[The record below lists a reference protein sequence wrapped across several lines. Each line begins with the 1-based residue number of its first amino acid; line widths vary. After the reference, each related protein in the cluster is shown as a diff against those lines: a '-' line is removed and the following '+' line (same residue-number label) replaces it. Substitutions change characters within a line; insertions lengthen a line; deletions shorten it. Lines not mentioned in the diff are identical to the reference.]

1 MSVQEQLHCF
11 QNQKDN
17 QEVKAGIRER
27 SKLRPLPL
35 SVPLKFIS
43 HYLLLQKEFE
53 VTYKWGKCELQL
65 LQKVL

>member
-1 MSVQEQLHCF
+1 M
-11 QNQKDN
+11 
-17 QEVKAGIRER
+17 KAGIRER

-43 HYLLLQKEFE
+43 NYLLLQKEFE